1 MFQVLVQNGG
11 TGRDLSGEVTGAAN
25 IFAHL
30 GLTLNLR
37 PPTTN
42 GAINSSAD
50 RVEQNHKQNN
60 EMHLSKE
67 HVVEVKEE
75 DERRTS
81 LEVCILCELLENIT
95 LFVGFIFLKFNFIT
109 NSSLSFSGM

>member
-1 MFQVLVQNGG
+1 MFQALVQNGG
-11 TGRDLSGEVTGAAN
+11 TGRDLGSEVTGAAN

-37 PPTTN
+37 PPTSN
-42 GAINSSAD
+42 GAINTGTD
-50 RVEQNHKQNN
+50 GVDYKQSNA
-60 EMHLSKE
+60 MHLSKE

-81 LEVCILCELLENIT
+81 PEV
-95 LFVGFIFLKFNFIT
+95 
-109 NSSLSFSGM
+109 